1 PFERASVL
9 EPPAE
14 FAKLRATDPVSQVKL
29 FHGSLPWLVTKH
41 KDVVFVAT
49 PDKLSK
55 VCSSNHPT
63 TALLNMSN
71 PGLHTPWLSRAR
83 CRRMVEQIF
92 TQEAVEKLQP
102 YIQKTVDDLL
112 EDLKQKGCADGPVHL
127 VKIFALPA
135 PSYVIYTILGAPFHD
150 LDKLC
155 TEQVKPGNIEKAD
168 AVQISFLLLVA
179 GNATMVNMIALWL
192 VEDALGFG
200 FDDHRCIDE
209 HLAKTEPTT
218 VF

>member
-1 PFERASVL
+1 MQVPHYKGVTTTTSNPRSFPFERASVL

-55 VCSSNHPT
+55 VCTRPGFPELGAGGKEAAKAKPT
-63 TALLNMSN
+63 FF
-71 PGLHTPWLSRAR
+71 
-83 CRRMVEQIF
+83 IF
-92 TQEAVEKLQP
+92 IFIYFRYGFPRPYASEISYLEKLQP

-135 PSYVIYTILGAPFHD
+135 PSYNAIRSNGSSTAREPSAATKEL
-150 LDKLC
+150 LDYVANL
-155 TEQVKPGNIEKAD
+155 AD
-168 AVQISFLLLVA
+168 
-179 GNATMVNMIALWL
+179 
-192 VEDALGFG
+192 
-200 FDDHRCIDE
+200 
-209 HLAKTEPTT
+209 K
-218 VF
+218 

>member
-1 PFERASVL
+1 MPSLLILILPPMVKGMMCRTTKVRLSSRLLLRDPETRHISRTVTTTTSNPRSFPFERASVL

-55 VCSSNHPT
+55 
-63 TALLNMSN
+63 
-71 PGLHTPWLSRAR
+71 
-83 CRRMVEQIF
+83 QIF

-135 PSYVIYTILGAPFHD
+135 PSYNAIRSNGSSTAREPSAANKSAQFRDFLIPLTLIFSREF
-150 LDKLC
+150 LDYVANL
-155 TEQVKPGNIEKAD
+155 AD
-168 AVQISFLLLVA
+168 
-179 GNATMVNMIALWL
+179 
-192 VEDALGFG
+192 
-200 FDDHRCIDE
+200 
-209 HLAKTEPTT
+209 K
-218 VF
+218 

>member
-1 PFERASVL
+1 MRLSSRLLLRDPETRHISRTVTTTTSNPRSFPFERASVL

-55 VCSSNHPT
+55 IWIPQTICIRDK
-63 TALLNMSN
+63 
-71 PGLHTPWLSRAR
+71 LS
-83 CRRMVEQIF
+83 RMVEQIF

-135 PSYVIYTILGAPFHD
+135 PSY
-150 LDKLC
+150 
-155 TEQVKPGNIEKAD
+155 PGNIEKAD

-179 GNATMVNMIALWL
+179 GNATMVNMIALIPGSYYF
-192 VEDALGFG
+192 A
-200 FDDHRCIDE
+200 
-209 HLAKTEPTT
+209 PTSRSAI
-218 VF
+218 

>member
-1 PFERASVL
+1 MADHQACGHIADSPLAVEAWMGSGRLSSRLLLRDPETRHISRTVTTTTSNPRSFPFERASGL

-14 FAKLRATDPVSQVKL
+14 FAKLRATDPASQVKL

-83 CRRMVEQIF
+83 RMVEQIF

-112 EDLKQKGCADGPVHL
+112 EDLKQKRCADGPVHL

-150 LDKLC
+150 LEYL
-155 TEQVKPGNIEKAD
+155 T
-168 AVQISFLLLVA
+168 
-179 GNATMVNMIALWL
+179 
-192 VEDALGFG
+192 
-200 FDDHRCIDE
+200 
-209 HLAKTEPTT
+209 
-218 VF
+218 

>member
-1 PFERASVL
+1 MRLSSRLLLRDPETRHISRTVTTTTSNPRSFPFERASVL

-14 FAKLRATDPVSQVKL
+14 FAKLRSTDPVSQVKL

-55 VCSSNHPT
+55 VCT
-63 TALLNMSN
+63 R
-71 PGLHTPWLSRAR
+71 PGFPELGAGGKEAAKAK
-83 CRRMVEQIF
+83 RMVEQIF

-150 LDKLC
+150 L
-155 TEQVKPGNIEKAD
+155 E
-168 AVQISFLLLVA
+168 FL
-179 GNATMVNMIALWL
+179 T
-192 VEDALGFG
+192 
-200 FDDHRCIDE
+200 
-209 HLAKTEPTT
+209 
-218 VF
+218 